1 MTMYNYDQLY
11 RKKWLELTRGGM
23 SPQQADVTAQE
34 YADRLKKYF
43 KEESEQHCMIESTV
57 RALDKIYNT

>member
-11 RKKWLELTRGGM
+11 KDKWLELTQRGM
-23 SPQQADVTAQE
+23 SPKEADIHAQE

-57 RALDKIYNT
+57 RSLDKIYNT